1 MSGHRL
7 GEYIDRLG
15 KEGLLAERQTGSF
28 PNDRE
33 VKHLSFDSRDVSEGT
48 LFVCKGAHFREDF
61 LRSAVEG
68 GAFCYLSET
77 EYPDVKAP
85 CILVSDIRKSM
96 AILANFHYD
105 DPWSRIPVIGI
116 TGTKGKS
123 STAYF
128 VKSVLDCYME
138 KTGGKETGVVS
149 SIETYDGIERFE
161 SHLTTPEPIDLE
173 RHFSNALEE
182 GLSFMTMEVSS
193 QALKYDRVLGV
204 RFAAGAFLNI
214 DYDHISPIE
223 HPDWEDYF
231 ASKLE
236 LFRQCE
242 KAVVNLDSDHID
254 RVLEAAKAAGSLITF
269 SERDESADYFG
280 FNVRKDGRDTVF
292 CVRSAGAETEY
303 RLGVPGLFNVSNA
316 LAAIAICSAFSVPQ
330 DCIYMGLLKA
340 RVPGRMEMYS
350 SADGKIVSIVDY
362 AHNRL
367 SFEKLFES
375 VRQEYPERRVV
386 IVFGCPGKKALDRRH
401 DLGQIAGMR
410 ADHVFITEEDPG
422 EEDVNEICA
431 QIASSVEEQG
441 CPYTILTDRGEA
453 IRAAVGSS
461 DVPAV
466 ILITGKGAETREK
479 RGTEYIPV
487 PSDVEYVTEALR
499 EYDSS
504 CGLKTE

>member
-15 KEGLLAERQTGSF
+15 KESLLAERQTGSIS
-28 PNDRE
+28 PLIQGMYR
-33 VKHLSFDSRDVSEGT
+33 RGT

-303 RLGVPGLFNVSNA
+303 CAAGLHIHGTAEGARTRKDGDVFQRRREDRL
-316 LAAIAICSAFSVPQ
+316 
-330 DCIYMGLLKA
+330 Y
-340 RVPGRMEMYS
+340 
-350 SADGKIVSIVDY
+350 
-362 AHNRL
+362 
-367 SFEKLFES
+367 
-375 VRQEYPERRVV
+375 
-386 IVFGCPGKKALDRRH
+386 
-401 DLGQIAGMR
+401 
-410 ADHVFITEEDPG
+410 
-422 EEDVNEICA
+422 
-431 QIASSVEEQG
+431 
-441 CPYTILTDRGEA
+441 
-453 IRAAVGSS
+453 
-461 DVPAV
+461 
-466 ILITGKGAETREK
+466 
-479 RGTEYIPV
+479 
-487 PSDVEYVTEALR
+487 
-499 EYDSS
+499 
-504 CGLKTE
+504 CGLCA

>member
-1 MSGHRL
+1 MSGRRL
-7 GEYIDRLG
+7 SEYIAYL
-15 KEGLLAERQTGSF
+15 EENGLLAGEPAGTL
-28 PNDRE
+28 PADRTVE
-33 VKHLSFDSRDVSEGT
+33 HLSFDSRDVTEGT
-48 LFVCKGAHFREDF
+48 LFVCKGEHFRQEF
-61 LRSAVEG
+61 LVSAARS
-68 GAFCYLSET
+68 GAFCYLSEK
-77 EYPDVKAP
+77 EYPAAGIP
-85 CILVSDIRKSM
+85 CIPVKDIRKSM
-96 AILANFHYD
+96 AMLANFHYE
-105 DPWSRIPVIGI
+105 DPWTRIPVIGI

-128 VKSVLDCYME
+128 VKSVLDSYME
-138 KTGGKETGVVS
+138 KTGGKETGIIS
-149 SIETYDGIERFE
+149 SIDTYDGRERFE

-173 RHFSNALEE
+173 RHFSNAFKE
-182 GLSFMTMEVSS
+182 GLSFVTMEVSS

-231 ASKLE
+231 TSKLA

-254 RVLEAAKAAGSLITF
+254 RVLKAAEEAGSLITF
-269 SERDESADYFG
+269 SEKDENADFFG
-280 FNVRKDGRDTVF
+280 FNVRKDREDTVF
-292 CVRSAGAETEY
+292 CVRSGGEVREY

-316 LAAIAICSAFSVPQ
+316 LAAIAICSSFGVPAE
-330 DCIYMGLLKA
+330 CIYDGLLRA
-340 RVPGRMEMYS
+340 RVPGRMEMYP
-350 SADGKIVSIVDY
+350 SADGKIISIVDY

-367 SFEKLFES
+367 SFEKLFDS
-375 VRQEYPERRVV
+375 VRTEYPDRRVV
-386 IVFGCPGKKALDRRH
+386 IVFGCPGRKALDRRH

-422 EEDVNEICA
+422 EEDVNDICA
-431 QIASSVEEQG
+431 QIASSVAEQG
-441 CPYTILTDRGEA
+441 CPYTILTDRGDA
-453 IRAAVGSS
+453 IRAAVDSS
-461 DVPAV
+461 DVPTV

-499 EYDSS
+499 EYDAR
-504 CGLKTE
+504 